1 MERRS
6 LKRLLPSLLETCVTS
21 GPLAPRALPRFLAT
35 MSRSDSRPMPTC
47 GYGFPHAVVRL
58 PTRAAGSPRTLDSSV
73 VTRPPQS
80 PRAARCVQ
88 ILVTSAPVAGFSTFG
103 RVAAATGFTRPNQV
117 RLRWARDFAHHD
129 RPWSCARLPSP
140 GRTGPFRAVSYPST
154 PDRSYMVN
162 EQLTWLT
169 PRSQLDKSGLPWCT
183 EVNEENGSRDPAQN
197 STRHRPDGPAG
208 KRAESH
214 DTHKHGSFGVLVCFV
229 RFRPFSRAIARPR
242 RIGG

>member
-6 LKRLLPSLLETCVTS
+6 LKRLLPSLLETCVKS

-183 EVNEENGSRDPAQN
+183 GANEENGSRFGPAEN
-197 STRHRPDGPAG
+197 STRRRPERPAG
-208 KRAESH
+208 ERAGSCG
-214 DTHKHGSFGVLVCFV
+214 TRKHSCSVGVLVCSA
-229 RFRPFSRAIARPR
+229 RFRPPSRAKRARVEW
-242 RIGG
+242 